1 MLRSATLSGMRTPF
15 HFVTWLPCHNLT
27 PLVKPVD
34 DINTTSSYSG
44 PVVNPTTLDQP
55 GVSVENV
62 PPSPPPAVETVVRQF
77 SRVSKPLARFQA
89 G

>member
-1 MLRSATLSGMRTPF
+1 M
-15 HFVTWLPCHNLT
+15 
-27 PLVKPVD
+27 
-34 DINTTSSYSG
+34 
-44 PVVNPTTLDQP
+44 NPTTLDQP